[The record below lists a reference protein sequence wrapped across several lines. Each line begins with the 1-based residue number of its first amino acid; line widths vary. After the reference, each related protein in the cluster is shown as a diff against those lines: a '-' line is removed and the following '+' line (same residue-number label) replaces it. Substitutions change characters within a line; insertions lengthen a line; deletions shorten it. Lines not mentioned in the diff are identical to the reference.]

1 MKSSSREEDKNIEEN
16 IIKYVRNL
24 FRLKKKIKKETND
37 ATIQGI
43 TNLFRLKRIKQ
54 LKAEYLVT
62 LEIFWSIKKK
72 IINN

>member
-54 LKAEYLVT
+54 LKTEYLVT